1 MIVQIPSK
9 EQLEEWKSTWIKYK
23 ELIKP
28 NKKTGL
34 ELLEYLQSEYS
45 LTEIFDADTLDAI
58 SYTVTTNEP
67 RSEKLPDGVSPA
79 PRAFYLDN
87 AGQGEKFYLPEN
99 KDDEELWGGDITK
112 IFVGI
117 DLSSGFY
124 LVEGSTMLWD
134 ELCCFQ
140 GLDEKDLQNYVIVA
154 QYVNAL
160 QRFGKLNILADE

>member
-1 MIVQIPSK
+1 MITQRPSK
-9 EQLEEWKSTWIKYK
+9 EKLEEWKSTWIKYK

-28 NKKTGL
+28 NRKTGL

-45 LTEIFDADTLDAI
+45 LTEILDADALDSI
-58 SYTVTTNEP
+58 RYNVTMNQNL
-67 RSEKLPDGVSPA
+67 SEKLPDGAVPV

-87 AGQGEKFYLPEN
+87 VGKGKKFYLSEN
-99 KDDEELWGGDITK
+99 KDDAEIWGCDITR

-124 LVEGSTMLWD
+124 LVEGSTLLWD

-140 GLDEKDLQNYVIVA
+140 GIDEKDLQNYVIVA
-154 QYVNAL
+154 QYINAL
-160 QRFGKLNILADE
+160 QRFGKMNMIADK